1 MARFNTY
8 SQLVSQNSYS
18 SGSKDDDDENEEF
31 EDAVTD
37 EQHHQYGQDRY
48 NFNAMA
54 TEFDDE
60 EDNDADSAPM
70 KANELTQVKPEP
82 RFELEVPKPSE
93 LVVEFT
99 DSSYWRP

>member
-1 MARFNTY
+1 
-8 SQLVSQNSYS
+8 
-18 SGSKDDDDENEEF
+18 
-31 EDAVTD
+31 
-37 EQHHQYGQDRY
+37 
-48 NFNAMA
+48 MA